1 MKKRILAALLAASMA
16 LCAGC
21 GSQTSDDGEE
31 QTAAGTA
38 VEVAEVTKGAMSTEY
53 SVNGKVVADNEVQVF
68 PMLAG
73 QVLTLSVSEGDKVA
87 KGQTL
92 LNVDT
97 SSVTS
102 TMSSLR
108 ESYNATKTATE
119 KAIENAQIGVEQ
131 AQLAV
136 ENTEALLEAGAA
148 AEQDLT
154 KAKQG
159 LAQAQAGVQQ
169 ARAQQA
175 ASLAQIQASMDQINK
190 QASLGTV
197 TAPCSGTVTA
207 VNVDRGGMA
216 SSAQPSVVIA
226 ENGAVEVQVSVAE
239 DVFTGIK
246 VGDTASVTVSAVSKE
261 SMNGTVSTLPD
272 AKGNLF
278 VQMGIIRSKVHIS
291 DLELIDEPVI
301 TTPSLS
307 KTGAG
312 KIRMSKSASVST
324 EINLLGKTVDEAV
337 AELDKY
343 LDDAYIAHLKTVR
356 IVHGK
361 GTGALRKGVHNYLK
375 RQKHVASYRLGE
387 FGEGDAGVTIVEFK
401 K

>member
-190 QASLGTV
+190 QSSYGTV
-197 TAPCSGTVTA
+197 TAPCAGTVTA
-207 VNVDRGGMA
+207 VNVVQGGMA
-216 SSAQPSVVIA
+216 SSAQPAVVIA
-226 ENGAVEVQVSVAE
+226 EDSRVKINASVSE
-239 DVFTGIK
+239 DVFAGLHTGDSAGVQI
-246 VGDTASVTVSAVSKE
+246 SV
-261 SMNGTVSTLPD
+261 L
-272 AKGNLF
+272 
-278 VQMGIIRSKVHIS
+278 S
-291 DLELIDEPVI
+291 DEV
-301 TTPSLS
+301 
-307 KTGAG
+307 
-312 KIRMSKSASVST
+312 KSAKIVSLPAAANQQTNLYDVSVSVPSGT
-324 EINLLGKTVDEAV
+324 EPAIGAFATVIFYTDRRENTLSVPTDCVLTGNDNERYLFTVDESGTTAARVTVETGLVGKTNTEITSGLNEGDRVVVKGQSYLSDGSAV
-337 AELDKY
+337 RVVTSD
-343 LDDAYIAHLKTVR
+343 
-356 IVHGK
+356 G
-361 GTGALRKGVHNYLK
+361 
-375 RQKHVASYRLGE
+375 
-387 FGEGDAGVTIVEFK
+387 GEG
-401 K
+401 

>member
-53 SVNGKVVADNEVQVF
+53 SVNGKVAADNEVQVF

-73 QVLTLSVSEGDKVA
+73 QVLTLSVSEGDKVT

-190 QASLGTV
+190 QASYGTV
-197 TAPCSGTVTA
+197 TAPCAGTVTA
-207 VNVDRGGMA
+207 VNVVQGGMA
-216 SSAQPSVVIA
+216 SSAQPAVVIA
-226 ENGAVEVQVSVAE
+226 EDSRVKINASVSE
-239 DVFTGIK
+239 DVFAGLHTGDSAGVQI
-246 VGDTASVTVSAVSKE
+246 SV
-261 SMNGTVSTLPD
+261 L
-272 AKGNLF
+272 
-278 VQMGIIRSKVHIS
+278 S
-291 DLELIDEPVI
+291 DEV
-301 TTPSLS
+301 
-307 KTGAG
+307 
-312 KIRMSKSASVST
+312 KSAKIVSLPAAANQQTNLYDVSVSVPSGT
-324 EINLLGKTVDEAV
+324 EPAIGAFATVIFYTDRRENTLSVLTECVLTGNDNERYLFTVDESGTTAKRVTVETGLVGKTQTEITSGLSEGDRVVTKGQSYLSDGSAV
-337 AELDKY
+337 RVVTSD
-343 LDDAYIAHLKTVR
+343 
-356 IVHGK
+356 G
-361 GTGALRKGVHNYLK
+361 
-375 RQKHVASYRLGE
+375 
-387 FGEGDAGVTIVEFK
+387 GEG
-401 K
+401 

>member
-190 QASLGTV
+190 QASYGTV
-197 TAPCSGTVTA
+197 TAPCAGTVTA
-207 VNVDRGGMA
+207 VNVVQGGMA
-216 SSAQPSVVIA
+216 SSAQPAVVL
-226 ENGAVEVQVSVAE
+226 AE
-239 DVFTGIK
+239 DSRV
-246 VGDTASVTVSAVSKE
+246 
-261 SMNGTVSTLPD
+261 
-272 AKGNLF
+272 
-278 VQMGIIRSKVHIS
+278 
-291 DLELIDEPVI
+291 
-301 TTPSLS
+301 
-307 KTGAG
+307 
-312 KIRMSKSASVST
+312 KINASVSEDGFAGLHTGDSAGVQISVLSDEVKSAKIVSLPAAANQQTNLYDVSVSVPSGT
-324 EINLLGKTVDEAV
+324 EPAIGAFATVIFYTDRRENTLSVPTDCVLTGNDNERYLFTVDESGTTAARVTVETGLVGKTNTEITSGLNEGDRVVVKGQSYLSDGSAV
-337 AELDKY
+337 RVVTSD
-343 LDDAYIAHLKTVR
+343 
-356 IVHGK
+356 G
-361 GTGALRKGVHNYLK
+361 
-375 RQKHVASYRLGE
+375 
-387 FGEGDAGVTIVEFK
+387 GEG
-401 K
+401 

>member
-190 QASLGTV
+190 QASYGTV
-197 TAPCSGTVTA
+197 TAPCAGTVTA
-207 VNVDRGGMA
+207 VNVVQGGMA
-216 SSAQPSVVIA
+216 SSAQPAVVIA
-226 ENGAVEVQVSVAE
+226 EDSRVKINASVSE
-239 DVFTGIK
+239 DVFAGLHTGDSAGVQI
-246 VGDTASVTVSAVSKE
+246 SV
-261 SMNGTVSTLPD
+261 L
-272 AKGNLF
+272 
-278 VQMGIIRSKVHIS
+278 S
-291 DLELIDEPVI
+291 DEV
-301 TTPSLS
+301 
-307 KTGAG
+307 
-312 KIRMSKSASVST
+312 KSAKIVSLPAAANQQTNLYDVSVSVPSGT
-324 EINLLGKTVDEAV
+324 EPAIGAFATVIFYTDRRENTLSVPTDCVLTGNDNERYLFTVDESGTTAARVTVETGLVGKTNTEITSGLNEGDRVVVKGQSYLSDGAAV
-337 AELDKY
+337 R
-343 LDDAYIAHLKTVR
+343 V
-356 IVHGK
+356 V
-361 GTGALRKGVHNYLK
+361 TGDG
-375 RQKHVASYRLGE
+375 
-387 FGEGDAGVTIVEFK
+387 GEG
-401 K
+401 

>member
-21 GSQTSDDGEE
+21 GSQSDDTAEDD
-31 QTAAGTA
+31 QTPSGTA
-38 VEVAEVTKGAMSTEY
+38 VEVTEVTQGAMSTEY
-53 SVNGKVVADNEVQVF
+53 SVNGKVAADNEVQVF

-73 QVLTLSVSEGDKVA
+73 QVLTLSVSEGDKVS

-92 LNVDT
+92 LSVDT
-97 SSVTS
+97 STVTS

-108 ESYNATKTATE
+108 ESYNATKTATD
-119 KAIENAQIGVEQ
+119 KAIENAQISVQQ

-197 TAPCSGTVTA
+197 TAPCAGTVTT
-207 VNVDRGGMA
+207 VNVVQGGMA
-216 SSAQPSVVIA
+216 SSAQPAVVIA
-226 ENGAVEVQVSVAE
+226 EDSRVKIKASVSE
-239 DVFTGIK
+239 DVFAGLH
-246 VGDTASVTVSAVSKE
+246 VGDSAGVQISVLSDEVKTAKILS
-261 SMNGTVSTLPD
+261 LP
-272 AKGNLF
+272 AAANQQTNLYD
-278 VQMGIIRSKVHIS
+278 V
-291 DLELIDEPVI
+291 
-301 TTPSLS
+301 
-307 KTGAG
+307 
-312 KIRMSKSASVST
+312 SVSVPDGSDPAIGSFATVIFYTDRRENTLSVPT
-324 EINLLGKTVDEAV
+324 ECVLTGNDNERYLFTVDEGGTTAKRVTVETGLVGKTQTEITSGLTAGDRVVTKGQSYLSDGSAV
-337 AELDKY
+337 RVVTSD
-343 LDDAYIAHLKTVR
+343 
-356 IVHGK
+356 G
-361 GTGALRKGVHNYLK
+361 
-375 RQKHVASYRLGE
+375 
-387 FGEGDAGVTIVEFK
+387 GEG
-401 K
+401 

>member
-190 QASLGTV
+190 QASYGTV
-197 TAPCSGTVTA
+197 TAPCAGTVTA
-207 VNVDRGGMA
+207 VNVVQGGMA
-216 SSAQPSVVIA
+216 SSAQPAVVIA
-226 ENGAVEVQVSVAE
+226 EDSRVKINASVSE
-239 DVFTGIK
+239 DVFAGLHTGDSAGVQI
-246 VGDTASVTVSAVSKE
+246 SV
-261 SMNGTVSTLPD
+261 L
-272 AKGNLF
+272 
-278 VQMGIIRSKVHIS
+278 S
-291 DLELIDEPVI
+291 DEV
-301 TTPSLS
+301 
-307 KTGAG
+307 
-312 KIRMSKSASVST
+312 KSAKIVSLPAAANQQTNLYDVSVSVPSGT
-324 EINLLGKTVDEAV
+324 EPAIGAFATVIFYTDRRENTLSVPTDCVLTGNDNERYLFTVDESGTTAARVTVVTGLVGKTNTEITSGLNEGDRVVVKGQSYLSDGSAV
-337 AELDKY
+337 RVVTSD
-343 LDDAYIAHLKTVR
+343 
-356 IVHGK
+356 G
-361 GTGALRKGVHNYLK
+361 
-375 RQKHVASYRLGE
+375 
-387 FGEGDAGVTIVEFK
+387 GEG
-401 K
+401 

>member
-53 SVNGKVVADNEVQVF
+53 SVNGKVAADNEVQVF

-73 QVLTLSVSEGDKVA
+73 QVLTLSVSEGDKVT

-190 QASLGTV
+190 QASYGTV
-197 TAPCSGTVTA
+197 TAPCAGTVTA
-207 VNVDRGGMA
+207 VNVVQGGMA
-216 SSAQPSVVIA
+216 SSAQPAVVIA
-226 ENGAVEVQVSVAE
+226 EDSRVKINASVSE
-239 DVFTGIK
+239 DVFAGLHTGDSAGVQI
-246 VGDTASVTVSAVSKE
+246 SV
-261 SMNGTVSTLPD
+261 L
-272 AKGNLF
+272 
-278 VQMGIIRSKVHIS
+278 S
-291 DLELIDEPVI
+291 DEV
-301 TTPSLS
+301 
-307 KTGAG
+307 
-312 KIRMSKSASVST
+312 KSAKIVSLPAAANQQTNLYDVSVSVPSGT
-324 EINLLGKTVDEAV
+324 EPAIGAFATVIFYTDRRENTLSVPTECVLTGNDNERYLFTVDESGTTAKRVTVETGLVGKTQTEITSGLNEGDRVVTKGQAYLSDGSAV
-337 AELDKY
+337 RVVTSD
-343 LDDAYIAHLKTVR
+343 
-356 IVHGK
+356 G
-361 GTGALRKGVHNYLK
+361 
-375 RQKHVASYRLGE
+375 
-387 FGEGDAGVTIVEFK
+387 GEG
-401 K
+401 

>member
-190 QASLGTV
+190 QASYGTV
-197 TAPCSGTVTA
+197 TAPCAGTVTA
-207 VNVDRGGMA
+207 VNVVQGGMA
-216 SSAQPSVVIA
+216 SSAQPAVVIA
-226 ENGAVEVQVSVAE
+226 EDSRVKINASVSE
-239 DVFTGIK
+239 DVFAGLHTGDSAGVQI
-246 VGDTASVTVSAVSKE
+246 SV
-261 SMNGTVSTLPD
+261 L
-272 AKGNLF
+272 
-278 VQMGIIRSKVHIS
+278 S
-291 DLELIDEPVI
+291 DEV
-301 TTPSLS
+301 
-307 KTGAG
+307 
-312 KIRMSKSASVST
+312 KSAKIVSIPAAANQQTNLYDVSVSVPSGT
-324 EINLLGKTVDEAV
+324 EPAIGAFATVIFYTDRRENTLSVPTDCVLTGNDNERYLFTVDESGTTAARVTVETGLVGKTNTEITSGLNEGDRVVVKGQSYLSDGSAV
-337 AELDKY
+337 RVVTSD
-343 LDDAYIAHLKTVR
+343 
-356 IVHGK
+356 G
-361 GTGALRKGVHNYLK
+361 
-375 RQKHVASYRLGE
+375 
-387 FGEGDAGVTIVEFK
+387 GEG
-401 K
+401 

>member
-190 QASLGTV
+190 QASYGTV
-197 TAPCSGTVTA
+197 TAPCAGTVTA
-207 VNVDRGGMA
+207 VNVVQGGMA
-216 SSAQPSVVIA
+216 SSAQPAVVIA
-226 ENGAVEVQVSVAE
+226 EDSRVKINASVSE
-239 DVFTGIK
+239 DVFAGLHTGDSAGVQI
-246 VGDTASVTVSAVSKE
+246 SV
-261 SMNGTVSTLPD
+261 L
-272 AKGNLF
+272 
-278 VQMGIIRSKVHIS
+278 S
-291 DLELIDEPVI
+291 DEV
-301 TTPSLS
+301 
-307 KTGAG
+307 
-312 KIRMSKSASVST
+312 KSAKIVSLPAAANQQTNLYDVSVSVPSGT
-324 EINLLGKTVDEAV
+324 EPAIGAFATVILYTDRRENTLSVPTDCVLTGNDNERYLFTVDESGTTAARVTVETGLVGKTNTEITSGLSAGQQLVTVGQSYLSDGAAV
-337 AELDKY
+337 R
-343 LDDAYIAHLKTVR
+343 V
-356 IVHGK
+356 V
-361 GTGALRKGVHNYLK
+361 
-375 RQKHVASYRLGE
+375 SGE
-387 FGEGDAGVTIVEFK
+387 D
-401 K
+401 

>member
-190 QASLGTV
+190 QASYGTV
-197 TAPCSGTVTA
+197 TAPCAGTVTA
-207 VNVDRGGMA
+207 VNVVQVGMA
-216 SSAQPSVVIA
+216 SSAQPAVVIA
-226 ENGAVEVQVSVAE
+226 EDSRVKINASVSE
-239 DVFTGIK
+239 DVFAGLHTGDSAGVQI
-246 VGDTASVTVSAVSKE
+246 SV
-261 SMNGTVSTLPD
+261 L
-272 AKGNLF
+272 
-278 VQMGIIRSKVHIS
+278 S
-291 DLELIDEPVI
+291 DEV
-301 TTPSLS
+301 
-307 KTGAG
+307 
-312 KIRMSKSASVST
+312 KSAKIVSLPAAANQQTNLYDVSVSVPSGT
-324 EINLLGKTVDEAV
+324 EPAIGAFATVIFYTDRRENTLSVPTDCVLTGNDNERYLFTVDESGTTAARVTVETGLVGKTNTEITSGLNEGDRVVVKGQSYLSDGSAV
-337 AELDKY
+337 RVVTSD
-343 LDDAYIAHLKTVR
+343 
-356 IVHGK
+356 G
-361 GTGALRKGVHNYLK
+361 
-375 RQKHVASYRLGE
+375 
-387 FGEGDAGVTIVEFK
+387 GEG
-401 K
+401 

>member
-53 SVNGKVVADNEVQVF
+53 PVNGKVVADNEVQVF

-190 QASLGTV
+190 QASYGTV
-197 TAPCSGTVTA
+197 TAPCAGTVTA
-207 VNVDRGGMA
+207 VNVVQGGMA
-216 SSAQPSVVIA
+216 SSAQPAVVIA
-226 ENGAVEVQVSVAE
+226 EDSRVKINASVSE
-239 DVFTGIK
+239 DVFAGLHTGDSAGVQI
-246 VGDTASVTVSAVSKE
+246 SV
-261 SMNGTVSTLPD
+261 L
-272 AKGNLF
+272 
-278 VQMGIIRSKVHIS
+278 S
-291 DLELIDEPVI
+291 DEV
-301 TTPSLS
+301 
-307 KTGAG
+307 
-312 KIRMSKSASVST
+312 KSAKIVSLPAAANQQTNLYDVSVSVPSGT
-324 EINLLGKTVDEAV
+324 EPAIGAFATVIFYTDRRENTLSVPTDCVLTGNDNERYLFTVDESGTTAARVTVETGLVGKTNTEITSGLNEGDRVVVKGQSYLSDGSAV
-337 AELDKY
+337 RVVTSD
-343 LDDAYIAHLKTVR
+343 
-356 IVHGK
+356 G
-361 GTGALRKGVHNYLK
+361 
-375 RQKHVASYRLGE
+375 
-387 FGEGDAGVTIVEFK
+387 GEG
-401 K
+401 

>member
-1 MKKRILAALLAASMA
+1 MKKRVIAALLAASMA

-53 SVNGKVVADNEVQVF
+53 SVNGKVAADNEVQVF

-73 QVLTLSVSEGDKVA
+73 QVLTLSVSEGDRVT

-190 QASLGTV
+190 QASYGTV
-197 TAPCSGTVTA
+197 TAPCAGTVTA
-207 VNVDRGGMA
+207 VNVVQGGMA
-216 SSAQPSVVIA
+216 SSAQPAVVIA
-226 ENGAVEVQVSVAE
+226 EDSRVKINASVSE
-239 DVFTGIK
+239 DVFAGLHTGDSAGVQI
-246 VGDTASVTVSAVSKE
+246 SV
-261 SMNGTVSTLPD
+261 L
-272 AKGNLF
+272 
-278 VQMGIIRSKVHIS
+278 S
-291 DLELIDEPVI
+291 DEV
-301 TTPSLS
+301 
-307 KTGAG
+307 
-312 KIRMSKSASVST
+312 KSAKIVSLPAAANQQTNLYDVSVSVPSGT
-324 EINLLGKTVDEAV
+324 EPAIGAFATVIFYTDRRENTLSVPTECVLTGNDNERYLFTVDESGTTAARVTVETGLVGKTNTEITSGLNEGDRVVVKGQSYLSDGSAV
-337 AELDKY
+337 R
-343 LDDAYIAHLKTVR
+343 V
-356 IVHGK
+356 V
-361 GTGALRKGVHNYLK
+361 TGDG
-375 RQKHVASYRLGE
+375 
-387 FGEGDAGVTIVEFK
+387 GEG
-401 K
+401 

>member
-131 AQLAV
+131 AQLAA

-190 QASLGTV
+190 QASYGTV
-197 TAPCSGTVTA
+197 TAPCAGTVTA
-207 VNVDRGGMA
+207 VNVVQGGMA
-216 SSAQPSVVIA
+216 SSAQPAVVIA
-226 ENGAVEVQVSVAE
+226 EDSRVKINASVSE
-239 DVFTGIK
+239 DVFAGLHTGDSAGVQI
-246 VGDTASVTVSAVSKE
+246 SV
-261 SMNGTVSTLPD
+261 L
-272 AKGNLF
+272 
-278 VQMGIIRSKVHIS
+278 S
-291 DLELIDEPVI
+291 DEV
-301 TTPSLS
+301 
-307 KTGAG
+307 
-312 KIRMSKSASVST
+312 KSAKIVSLPAAANQQTNLYDVSVSVPSGT
-324 EINLLGKTVDEAV
+324 EPAIGAFATVIFYTDRRENTLSVPTDCVLTGNDNERYLFTVDESGTTAARVTVETGLVGKTNTEITSGLNEGDRVVVKGQSYLSDGSAV
-337 AELDKY
+337 RVVTSD
-343 LDDAYIAHLKTVR
+343 
-356 IVHGK
+356 G
-361 GTGALRKGVHNYLK
+361 
-375 RQKHVASYRLGE
+375 
-387 FGEGDAGVTIVEFK
+387 GEG
-401 K
+401 

>member
-190 QASLGTV
+190 QASYGTV
-197 TAPCSGTVTA
+197 TAPCAGTVTA
-207 VNVDRGGMA
+207 VNVVQGGMA
-216 SSAQPSVVIA
+216 SSAQPAVVIA
-226 ENGAVEVQVSVAE
+226 EDSRVKINASVSE
-239 DVFTGIK
+239 DVFAGLHTGDSAGVQI
-246 VGDTASVTVSAVSKE
+246 SV
-261 SMNGTVSTLPD
+261 L
-272 AKGNLF
+272 
-278 VQMGIIRSKVHIS
+278 S
-291 DLELIDEPVI
+291 DEV
-301 TTPSLS
+301 
-307 KTGAG
+307 
-312 KIRMSKSASVST
+312 KSAKIVSLPAAANQQTNLYDVSVSVPSGT
-324 EINLLGKTVDEAV
+324 EPAIGAFATVIFYTDRRENTLSVPTECVLTGNDNERYLFTVDESGTTAARVTVETGLVGKTNTEITSGLNEGDRVVVKGQSYLSDGSAV
-337 AELDKY
+337 RVVTSD
-343 LDDAYIAHLKTVR
+343 
-356 IVHGK
+356 G
-361 GTGALRKGVHNYLK
+361 
-375 RQKHVASYRLGE
+375 
-387 FGEGDAGVTIVEFK
+387 GEG
-401 K
+401 

>member
-53 SVNGKVVADNEVQVF
+53 SVNGKVAADNEVQVF

-119 KAIENAQIGVEQ
+119 KAIKNAQIGVEQ

-190 QASLGTV
+190 QASYGTV
-197 TAPCSGTVTA
+197 TAPCAGTVTA
-207 VNVDRGGMA
+207 VNVVQGGMA
-216 SSAQPSVVIA
+216 SSAQPAVVIA
-226 ENGAVEVQVSVAE
+226 EDSRVKINASVSE
-239 DVFTGIK
+239 DVFAGLHTGDSAGVQI
-246 VGDTASVTVSAVSKE
+246 SV
-261 SMNGTVSTLPD
+261 L
-272 AKGNLF
+272 
-278 VQMGIIRSKVHIS
+278 S
-291 DLELIDEPVI
+291 DEV
-301 TTPSLS
+301 
-307 KTGAG
+307 
-312 KIRMSKSASVST
+312 KSAKIVSLPAAANQQTNLYDVSVSVPSGT
-324 EINLLGKTVDEAV
+324 EPAIGAFATVIFYTDRRENTLSVPTECVLTGNDNERYLFTVDESGTTAKRVTVETGLVGKTQTEITSGLSEGDRVVTKGQSYLSDGSAV
-337 AELDKY
+337 RVVTSD
-343 LDDAYIAHLKTVR
+343 
-356 IVHGK
+356 G
-361 GTGALRKGVHNYLK
+361 
-375 RQKHVASYRLGE
+375 
-387 FGEGDAGVTIVEFK
+387 GEG
-401 K
+401 

>member
-190 QASLGTV
+190 QASYGTV
-197 TAPCSGTVTA
+197 TAPCAGTVTA
-207 VNVDRGGMA
+207 VNVVQGGMA
-216 SSAQPSVVIA
+216 SSAQPAVVIA
-226 ENGAVEVQVSVAE
+226 EDSRVKINASVSE
-239 DVFTGIK
+239 DVFAGLHTGDSAGVQI
-246 VGDTASVTVSAVSKE
+246 SV
-261 SMNGTVSTLPD
+261 L
-272 AKGNLF
+272 
-278 VQMGIIRSKVHIS
+278 S
-291 DLELIDEPVI
+291 DEV
-301 TTPSLS
+301 
-307 KTGAG
+307 
-312 KIRMSKSASVST
+312 KSAKIVSLPAAANQQTNLYDVSVSVPSGT
-324 EINLLGKTVDEAV
+324 EPAIGAFATVIFYTDRRENTLSVPTDCVLTGNDNERYLFTVDESGTTAARV
-337 AELDKY
+337 TVETGLVG
-343 LDDAYIAHLKTVR
+343 KTNTE
-356 IVHGK
+356 ITSG
-361 GTGALRKGVHNYLK
+361 L
-375 RQKHVASYRLGE
+375 S
-387 FGEGDAGVTIVEFK
+387 EGDRVVVKGQSYLSDGSAVRVVTSDGREG
-401 K
+401 

>member
-1 MKKRILAALLAASMA
+1 MKKRVIAALLAASMA

-53 SVNGKVVADNEVQVF
+53 SVNGKVAADNEVQVF

-73 QVLTLSVSEGDKVA
+73 QVLTLSVSEGDKVT

-190 QASLGTV
+190 QASYGTV
-197 TAPCSGTVTA
+197 TAPCAGTVTA
-207 VNVDRGGMA
+207 VNVVQGGMA
-216 SSAQPSVVIA
+216 SSAQPAVVIA
-226 ENGAVEVQVSVAE
+226 EDSRVKINASVSE
-239 DVFTGIK
+239 DVFAGLHTGDSAGVQI
-246 VGDTASVTVSAVSKE
+246 SV
-261 SMNGTVSTLPD
+261 L
-272 AKGNLF
+272 
-278 VQMGIIRSKVHIS
+278 S
-291 DLELIDEPVI
+291 DEV
-301 TTPSLS
+301 
-307 KTGAG
+307 
-312 KIRMSKSASVST
+312 KSAKIVSLPAAANQQTNLYDVSVSVPSGT
-324 EINLLGKTVDEAV
+324 EPAIGAFATVIFYTDRRENTLSVPTECVLTGNDNERYLFTVDESGTTAARVTVETGLVGKTNTEITSGLNEGDRVVVKGQSYLSDGSAV
-337 AELDKY
+337 R
-343 LDDAYIAHLKTVR
+343 V
-356 IVHGK
+356 V
-361 GTGALRKGVHNYLK
+361 TGDG
-375 RQKHVASYRLGE
+375 
-387 FGEGDAGVTIVEFK
+387 GEG
-401 K
+401 

>member
-190 QASLGTV
+190 QASYGTV
-197 TAPCSGTVTA
+197 TAPCAGTVTA
-207 VNVDRGGMA
+207 VNVVQGGMA
-216 SSAQPSVVIA
+216 SSAQPAVVIA
-226 ENGAVEVQVSVAE
+226 EDSRVKINASVSE
-239 DVFTGIK
+239 DVFAGLHTGDSAGVQI
-246 VGDTASVTVSAVSKE
+246 SV
-261 SMNGTVSTLPD
+261 L
-272 AKGNLF
+272 
-278 VQMGIIRSKVHIS
+278 S
-291 DLELIDEPVI
+291 DEV
-301 TTPSLS
+301 
-307 KTGAG
+307 
-312 KIRMSKSASVST
+312 KSAKIVSLPAAANQQTNLYDVSVSVPSGT
-324 EINLLGKTVDEAV
+324 EPAIGAFATVIFYTDRRENTLSVPTDCVLTGNDNERYLVTVDESGTTAARVTVETGLVGKTNTEITSGLNEGDRVVVKGQSYLSDGSAV
-337 AELDKY
+337 RVVTSD
-343 LDDAYIAHLKTVR
+343 
-356 IVHGK
+356 G
-361 GTGALRKGVHNYLK
+361 
-375 RQKHVASYRLGE
+375 
-387 FGEGDAGVTIVEFK
+387 GEG
-401 K
+401 

>member
-102 TMSSLR
+102 LR

-190 QASLGTV
+190 QASYGTV
-197 TAPCSGTVTA
+197 TAPCAGTVTA
-207 VNVDRGGMA
+207 VNVVQGGMA
-216 SSAQPSVVIA
+216 SSAQPAVVIA
-226 ENGAVEVQVSVAE
+226 EDSRVKINASVSE
-239 DVFTGIK
+239 DVFAGLHTGDSAGVQI
-246 VGDTASVTVSAVSKE
+246 SV
-261 SMNGTVSTLPD
+261 L
-272 AKGNLF
+272 
-278 VQMGIIRSKVHIS
+278 S
-291 DLELIDEPVI
+291 DEV
-301 TTPSLS
+301 
-307 KTGAG
+307 
-312 KIRMSKSASVST
+312 KSAKIVSLPAAANQQTNLYDVSVSVPSGT
-324 EINLLGKTVDEAV
+324 EPAIGAFATVIFYTDRRENTLSVPTDCVLTGNDNERYLFTVDESGTTAARVTVETGLVGKTNTEITSGLNEGDRVVVKGQSYLSDGSAV
-337 AELDKY
+337 RVVTSD
-343 LDDAYIAHLKTVR
+343 
-356 IVHGK
+356 G
-361 GTGALRKGVHNYLK
+361 
-375 RQKHVASYRLGE
+375 
-387 FGEGDAGVTIVEFK
+387 GEG
-401 K
+401 

>member
-16 LCAGC
+16 LWAGR
-21 GSQTSDDGEE
+21 GSRTSDDGEE

-190 QASLGTV
+190 QASYGTV
-197 TAPCSGTVTA
+197 TAPCAGTVTA
-207 VNVDRGGMA
+207 VNVVQGGMA
-216 SSAQPSVVIA
+216 SSAQPAVVIA
-226 ENGAVEVQVSVAE
+226 EDSRVKINASVSE
-239 DVFTGIK
+239 DVFAGLHTGDSAGVQI
-246 VGDTASVTVSAVSKE
+246 SV
-261 SMNGTVSTLPD
+261 L
-272 AKGNLF
+272 
-278 VQMGIIRSKVHIS
+278 S
-291 DLELIDEPVI
+291 DEV
-301 TTPSLS
+301 
-307 KTGAG
+307 
-312 KIRMSKSASVST
+312 KSAKIVSLPAAANQQTNLYDVSVSVPSGT
-324 EINLLGKTVDEAV
+324 EPAIGAFATVIFYTDRRENTLSVPTDCVLTGNDNERYLFTVDESGTTAARVTVETGLVGKTNTEITSGLNEGDRVVVKGQSYLSDGSAV
-337 AELDKY
+337 RVVTSD
-343 LDDAYIAHLKTVR
+343 
-356 IVHGK
+356 G
-361 GTGALRKGVHNYLK
+361 
-375 RQKHVASYRLGE
+375 
-387 FGEGDAGVTIVEFK
+387 GEG
-401 K
+401 

>member
-190 QASLGTV
+190 QASYGTV
-197 TAPCSGTVTA
+197 TAPCAGTVTA
-207 VNVDRGGMA
+207 VNVVQGGMA
-216 SSAQPSVVIA
+216 SSAQPAVVIA
-226 ENGAVEVQVSVAE
+226 EDSRVKINASVSE
-239 DVFTGIK
+239 DVFAGLYTGDSAGVQI
-246 VGDTASVTVSAVSKE
+246 SV
-261 SMNGTVSTLPD
+261 L
-272 AKGNLF
+272 
-278 VQMGIIRSKVHIS
+278 S
-291 DLELIDEPVI
+291 DEV
-301 TTPSLS
+301 
-307 KTGAG
+307 
-312 KIRMSKSASVST
+312 KSAKIVSLPAAANQQTNLYDVSVSVPSGT
-324 EINLLGKTVDEAV
+324 EPAIGAFATVIFYTDRRENTLSVPTDCVLTGNDNERYLFTVDESGTTAARVTVETGLVGKTNTEITSGLNEGDRVVVKGQSYLSDGSAV
-337 AELDKY
+337 RVVTSD
-343 LDDAYIAHLKTVR
+343 
-356 IVHGK
+356 G
-361 GTGALRKGVHNYLK
+361 
-375 RQKHVASYRLGE
+375 
-387 FGEGDAGVTIVEFK
+387 GEG
-401 K
+401 